1 MPLTRKESMGP
12 HLPNQV
18 VSYCDYHEV
27 PTSQNKMLFK
37 TGSSLKRFFIFLDV
51 YESSSGT
58 WCDIC
63 NDALPWAARD
73 LKESLDHIGEKED
86 WEKAHFLPCHLCFW
100 LWVSLRLTPKSNGCI
115 QKYQMFLRKC
125 FSKPNIMLHFFG
137 LTWSAYIHFNT
148 KVFREW

>member
-1 MPLTRKESMGP
+1 
-12 HLPNQV
+12 
-18 VSYCDYHEV
+18 
-27 PTSQNKMLFK
+27 MLFK
-37 TGSSLKRFFIFLDV
+37 TGSSTKRFFISRRLSVIFR
-51 YESSSGT
+51 T

-63 NDALPWAARD
+63 NGALPWAARD

-125 FSKPNIMLHFFG
+125 FSKPNIVLHFFG
-137 LTWSAYIHFNT
+137 LTCSALHSLQHESLQWVTIEYHCLLSLRLINDSLSCA
-148 KVFREW
+148 REVAREVARGS